1 MVTNP
6 PARSIKEHDMRTLA
20 MAIIDKGV
28 ELEDLMDNYF
38 VADADGHFVSY
49 TEDLTALEDPRDAA
63 LVQLDGKTGKEVADA
78 YRADEDLKI
87 ADAVVYYEDDD
98 EWDERMG
105 YTQLLALLDAHMAAT
120 VRFVLYRSE

>member
-1 MVTNP
+1 
-6 PARSIKEHDMRTLA
+6 MRTLA

-28 ELEDLMDNYF
+28 ELEDLIDNYF

-63 LVQLDGKTGKEVADA
+63 LVQLDGNTGKEVADA
-78 YRADEDLKI
+78 YRADEDLRI

-105 YTQLLALLDAHMAAT
+105 YGQLLALLDAHMDAT